1 MPDHAAGCPVQPRV
15 SERYARRCVAGAR
28 GGGVVPTSSV
38 VRVQT
43 DVAIQLRLFQAK
55 SIREYATEFMV
66 SDTICRV
73 RLCRASID
81 WSVLVM
87 IGASLGLGSAL
98 EVSGTARAIEY

>member
-1 MPDHAAGCPVQPRV
+1 
-15 SERYARRCVAGAR
+15 
-28 GGGVVPTSSV
+28 
-38 VRVQT
+38 
-43 DVAIQLRLFQAK
+43 
-55 SIREYATEFMV
+55 MV